1 MPVLEI
7 DGSQGEGGGQILRTS
22 LALSLLTQTPFRI
35 VSIRARRAKPG
46 LRHQHLAAVRAAAI
60 GNAQVSGDAVHS
72 SEMVFRPGSV
82 KGGEYEFDVGTAG
95 STTLVFQTVL
105 PALLQ
110 CSQPSRITLRG
121 GTHNPGGPLWPFLE
135 AVFLRAL
142 ATMGARVSI
151 RLARHGFAPAGSG
164 QSMAEIQPSKL
175 NALTL
180 HERGDLRT
188 RSVLALVS
196 GLPSSIADRELYVI
210 VDRAVQYSA
219 RTQAAQQ

>member
-1 MPVLEI
+1 
-7 DGSQGEGGGQILRTS
+7 
-22 LALSLLTQTPFRI
+22 
-35 VSIRARRAKPG
+35 
-46 LRHQHLAAVRAAAI
+46 
-60 GNAQVSGDAVHS
+60 
-72 SEMVFRPGSV
+72 
-82 KGGEYEFDVGTAG
+82 
-95 STTLVFQTVL
+95 
-105 PALLQ
+105 
-110 CSQPSRITLRG
+110 
-121 GTHNPGGPLWPFLE
+121 
-135 AVFLRAL
+135 
-142 ATMGARVSI
+142 MGARVSI